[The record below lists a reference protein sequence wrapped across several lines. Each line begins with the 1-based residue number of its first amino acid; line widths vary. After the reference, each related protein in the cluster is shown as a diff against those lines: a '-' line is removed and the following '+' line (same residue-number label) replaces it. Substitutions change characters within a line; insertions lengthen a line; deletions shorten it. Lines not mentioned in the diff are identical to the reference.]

1 MRLIHKSLLLT
12 SAAVSVAMAGA
23 AHAQSISQPTPPEA
37 TAVDPRGVDM
47 ISGYFSFQTTEV
59 AIGQPGAG
67 GLSLTRG
74 RIQRSWRDS
83 NQGSIDINGPTYTVA
98 TGLGAEVFTLSG
110 STFTPKSNSG
120 ATLSQSGTD
129 FTFTSSS
136 GAVARFTTD
145 HCYTSTGTACTNRAA
160 LYEIVA
166 PNGEKASYHY
176 VTQTY
181 ERSTNPTV
189 MGTVVRLQ
197 SISNNRGYQL
207 HYVYKSDT
215 LAGIDPVETRVGL
228 WLMVASVT
236 GVNNAVDYCAPT
248 AFSCTYTRTWP
259 SVSYTSTIGGPI
271 VAATDQSGRV
281 TSYNFSG
288 PNELQSISYAGSGA
302 SDVGVEESPITG
314 RVTRISDATG
324 VWNYSFTDSGSTRTA
339 VATNVSIG
347 GGGGS
352 LTVVTNLAV
361 GRPTTITNALGETQ
375 SFQYD
380 TEGRLTRTTNP
391 EGDYVEQALD
401 ARGNV
406 TLVTATPK
414 PGSGLSPVSSST
426 TYPASCANPVTCNL
440 PTATTDARGN
450 VTDYTWDATHGG
462 PLTVT
467 SPAPTP
473 GADRPQTR
481 YTYAPQT
488 AYFKNSGGAIVA
500 APTAITLPTA
510 VSSCVTGTSCIGTAN
525 EVRATVAY
533 GTAGVANNLLPSSS
547 SQGSGANPAM
557 AVTAL
562 TYTPNGD
569 VETVDGPLP
578 GAADTTRYRYDT
590 AWQTVGVI
598 APDPD
603 GAGGLIHQAT
613 RMTYN
618 SRGQVTRTE
627 TGTTADQSDGA
638 WAAFN
643 PLVTIDAGYS
653 AGGLLEYVEQT
664 GSSGAVTQQQWSY
677 DGAGRVRCA
686 TVRMKIDPARPTAC
700 ILGTPAGTYGPDRI
714 TYTTYDAA
722 NRPLTTTNAYGLPE
736 ATTTSVTYSANGR
749 PRTLTDQNGN
759 VSTAVY
765 DGFDRMAELR
775 YPNPSGGGSSTTDK
789 LVYAYDAGSN
799 VTGVTTR
806 RGQTFTLNYDA
817 LNRLTSKIVP
827 DGGGLPAAA
836 TRDVYY
842 GYDLRGGLTFAR
854 FDSVAGEG
862 VSNTYDALGRI
873 TASTTTMSGTSR
885 SVSHQYD
892 AAGARTGMTYPDGQY
907 IDYVRDGLGRIYY
920 TALNNVT
927 PGLYPQYDQLGRT
940 ALLYR
945 WNTSSANWNSPT
957 TYAYDSTSRL
967 TSLTHDVAGTSYD
980 TTTTLAYNPASQ
992 LVSRTQPNTAYD
1004 FTGLVAVNRA
1014 YTVNGLNQYTAA
1026 GTATFTYDASG
1037 NLTSDG
1043 TSTFGYDAENRL
1055 IAGPNG
1061 ASLVWDPLG
1070 RLFQSS
1076 SNSHP
1081 ATRYLYDGQQLV
1093 AEYNAAGTMLR
1104 RYVHADGSDTP
1115 LVWYEGATTTSPQYL
1130 YADRQG
1136 SIVGV
1141 TDASGNVT
1149 GVNAYD
1155 EYGIPNA
1162 ANTGRF
1168 QYTGQTW
1175 LPELGMYHYK
1185 ARIYSPTL
1193 GRFLQT
1199 DPIGYAGGLNLYAY
1213 VGNDP
1218 LNFNDPTGLS
1228 RLPRHGS
1235 MCLESAVA
1243 RGSNLGNIDGMK
1255 MCRFLVSNE
1264 ILGESR
1270 ATLLGARPRIGT
1282 TGDYYQFPGG
1292 DVLQDIGYDNSPD
1305 SWQCTVASYGR
1316 LVGYASN
1323 IPTAATM
1330 AISARANVLVS
1341 LGFPVQALQLIR
1353 GGALRITATASAV
1366 GGGTAFAMA
1375 SVSGDREGQMNAA
1388 ANLMAPTS
1396 STNLVVGPALA
1407 AYATHAY
1414 DLPTVPSQCD

>member
-1 MRLIHKSLLLT
+1 MRMIHKSLLLT
-12 SAAVSVAMAGA
+12 SAAVSVVMAGA
-23 AHAQSISQPTPPEA
+23 AQAQSISQPTPPEA
-37 TAVDPRGVDM
+37 TAVDPRSVDM

-59 AIGQPGAG
+59 VIGQPGAG

-83 NQGSIDINGPTYTVA
+83 NQGSIDISGSTYTVV

-120 ATLSQSGTD
+120 ATLSQSGTTY
-129 FTFTSSS
+129 TFTTSS
-136 GAVARFTTD
+136 GAVVRFTTD
-145 HCYTSTGTACTNRAA
+145 HCYTSTGTACTDRAA
-160 LYEIVA
+160 IYEIVA
-166 PNGEKASYHY
+166 PNGEKTNYHY

-197 SISNNRGYQL
+197 SITNNRGYQL
-207 HYVYKSDT
+207 HYVYHTDATS
-215 LAGIDPVETRVGL
+215 GSYPVETQVGL
-228 WLMVASVT
+228 WLTVKSVT

-259 SVSYTSTIGGPI
+259 SVAYTSTIGGPI
-271 VAATDQSGRV
+271 TSATDQSGRV
-281 TSYNFSG
+281 TSYNFNG

-302 SDVGVEESPITG
+302 SDVVITESPTTG
-314 RVTRISDATG
+314 RVSSLSDATG
-324 VWNYSFTDSGSTRTA
+324 VWTYSFTDNGTTRTG
-339 VATNVSIG
+339 VATSVNG
-347 GGGGS
+347 PS
-352 LTVVTNLAV
+352 LTVVTNLTV
-361 GRPTTITNALGETQ
+361 GRPTTITNALGQTQ

-380 TEGRLTRTTNP
+380 AEGRLTRTTNP
-391 EGDYVEQALD
+391 EGDYVAQTLD

-406 TLVTATPK
+406 ILVTATPK

-481 YTYAPQT
+481 YAYAPQT
-488 AYFKNSGGAIVA
+488 AYFKNSSGAIVPA
-500 APTAITLPTA
+500 LPAITLPTA
-510 VSSCVTGTSCIGTAN
+510 VSACITGTACVGGAD
-525 EVRATVAY
+525 EVRATVVY
-533 GTAGVANNLLPSSS
+533 GASGVANNLLPTTMSR
-547 SQGSGANPAM
+547 GSGTNPSM
-557 AVTAL
+557 AVAAL

-569 VETVDGPLP
+569 VETVDGPMA
-578 GAADTTRYRYDT
+578 GTADTTRYRYD
-590 AWQTVGVI
+590 AARQTVGVVS
-598 APDPD
+598 PLTTMS
-603 GAGGLIHQAT
+603 GGPRHQAIRT
-613 RMTYN
+613 TYN
-618 SRGQVTRTE
+618 NRGQVTRTE
-627 TGTTADQSDGA
+627 VGATADQSDSA
-638 WAAFN
+638 WAAFS
-643 PLVTIDAGYS
+643 PALTTDAGYG
-653 AGGLLEYVEQT
+653 AGGRLEYVEQA
-664 GSSGAVTQQQWSY
+664 GSAGPVTQQQWSY

-686 TVRMKIDPARPTAC
+686 TVRMKIDPARPAAC
-700 ILGTPAGTYGPDRI
+700 MLGTPAGSYGPDRI

-759 VSTAVY
+759 VSTAIY
-765 DGFDRMAELR
+765 DGFDRTVELR
-775 YPNPSGGGSSTTDK
+775 YPNPSGGGSSTTDRM
-789 LVYAYDAGSN
+789 VYAYDAGSN

-842 GYDLRGGLTFAR
+842 GYDLRGRPTFAR
-854 FDSVAGEG
+854 FDNTGGEG
-862 VSNTYDALGRI
+862 VSNVYDALGQL
-873 TASTTTMSGTSR
+873 TSSTTTMGGTSR
-885 SVSHQYD
+885 TLSYQYD
-892 AAGARTGMTYPDGQY
+892 AAGARSRVTHPDGQFIVY
-907 IDYVRDGLGRIYY
+907 NRDGLGRIYY
-920 TALNNVT
+920 TTLNNVT
-927 PGLYPQYDQLGRT
+927 PLFHPQYFAQGGPSVLFRLNAST
-940 ALLYR
+940 AG
-945 WNTSSANWNSPT
+945 WDSPT
-957 TYAYDSTSRL
+957 GYGYDSGARL
-967 TSLTHDVAGTSYD
+967 TWMMHDLPGTTND
-980 TTTTLAYNPASQ
+980 LTTTFAYNPASQ
-992 LVSRTQPNTAYD
+992 VTGRTQSNTAYD
-1004 FTGLVAVNRA
+1004 FTGLVNVDRT
-1014 YTVNGLNQYTAA
+1014 YTVNGLNQYTTA
-1026 GTATFTYDASG
+1026 GSASFTYDASG
-1037 NLTSDG
+1037 NLISDG
-1043 TSTFGYDAENRL
+1043 SGVYSYDAENRL
-1055 IAGPNG
+1055 ISGPNG

-1104 RYVHADGSDTP
+1104 RYVHGDGSDTP

-1136 SIVGV
+1136 SIVAI
-1141 TDASGNVT
+1141 TDASGNVA

-1199 DPIGYAGGLNLYAY
+1199 DPIGYAGGANLYAY

-1218 LNFNDPTGLS
+1218 LNLTDPLGLQEATAVEDVVVTGRRS
-1228 RLPRHGS
+1228 WWRRVVTFIFPPNPSPLPAD
-1235 MCLESAVA
+1235 E
-1243 RGSNLGNIDGMK
+1243 
-1255 MCRFLVSNE
+1255 
-1264 ILGESR
+1264 
-1270 ATLLGARPRIGT
+1270 
-1282 TGDYYQFPGG
+1282 GG
-1292 DVLQDIGYDNSPD
+1292 PD
-1305 SWQCTVASYGR
+1305 AHSYE
-1316 LVGYASN
+1316 VESN
-1323 IPTAATM
+1323 ICLADGTCTEDRVYECLVRNPAPGADGRPVTEGSRTYV
-1330 AISARANVLVS
+1330 NVM
-1341 LGFPVQALQLIR
+1341 GGLIR
-1353 GGALRITATASAV
+1353 GTVTH
-1366 GGGTAFAMA
+1366 
-1375 SVSGDREGQMNAA
+1375 SVSPGTHMVVN
-1388 ANLMAPTS
+1388 
-1396 STNLVVGPALA
+1396 STMPDHTLYPGVVMRQVQ
-1407 AYATHAY
+1407 
-1414 DLPTVPSQCD
+1414 TVPLPFGVELIRIQTTGYGTGPNPTANSLPSGLLWNSNDNKVRECVRSGG